1 MCYTLIA
8 GSFTRLKRG
17 IQPLNRLLQSPAFIC
32 FFVYLFKTTSPL
44 KFARDVGVVDV
55 DLK

>member
-1 MCYTLIA
+1 MCHRLIA

-32 FFVYLFKTTSPL
+32 FFVYLFKATSPS
-44 KFARDVGVVDV
+44 KFAGDVAVVDA